1 MRADH
6 DIRIGRIRP
15 FGYPAA
21 LFVHLYQCRN
31 HIIHPFGRHDLQ
43 PRVFSPESIP
53 QRISIIGNALM
64 HLIVKRTIITAIFR
78 KLPRI
83 LQGTEKR
90 RIEYRTVFFARP
102 LQVNLGKLF
111 LPFLFHSF
119 RHGYKRRPGR
129 NLFRQVH
136 RSLLEVDKRTA
147 DTYINPRRPR
157 RKLDISAY
165 RTTFRLYRLSTDRPV
180 APCAVTGEVF
190 GELQHI
196 ISFESR

>member
-1 MRADH
+1 
-6 DIRIGRIRP
+6 
-15 FGYPAA
+15 
-21 LFVHLYQCRN
+21 
-31 HIIHPFGRHDLQ
+31 
-43 PRVFSPESIP
+43 
-53 QRISIIGNALM
+53 M
-64 HLIVKRTIITAIFR
+64 HLIVKRTVITAIFR

-102 LQVNLGKLF
+102 LQVYLGKLF

-165 RTTFRLYRLSTDRPV
+165 RTTFLLYRLSADRPV